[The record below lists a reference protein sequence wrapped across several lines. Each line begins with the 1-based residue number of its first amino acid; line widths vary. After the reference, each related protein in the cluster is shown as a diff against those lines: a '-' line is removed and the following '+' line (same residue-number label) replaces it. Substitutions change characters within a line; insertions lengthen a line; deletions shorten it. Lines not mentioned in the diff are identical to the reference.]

1 MRNMLLLI
9 VALCLSS
16 GCTGGGRLG
25 IWSEA
30 DPDRTVQGDFETGIY
45 RLDDNSQFTALLLQ
59 GSVDNPSQAL
69 VLRMFWQPTAG
80 STPLDPDATNVSIR
94 YVLFGGPGLDQVA
107 IYQGG
112 GYAYPKQSLGA
123 ALLSVTIEQANL
135 HFFDAS
141 KGFEDPL
148 GASGASGRVSLRRDD
163 GAILEAIR
171 RLNLQITKR
180 LGYPRLVRG
189 E

>member
-1 MRNMLLLI
+1 ML
-9 VALCLSS
+9 VWTGALCLLT
-16 GCTGGGRLG
+16 GCTDGGRLG

-30 DPDRTVQGDFETGIY
+30 DPNRTVQGDFESGIY
-45 RLDDNSQFTALLLQ
+45 RLDDKSRFTALLLQ
-59 GSVDNPSQAL
+59 GSADNPSQAL
-69 VLRMFWQPTAG
+69 VLHMFWQPTAG

-94 YVLFGGPGLDQVA
+94 YVLFSGPGLDQVA

-112 GYAYPKQSLGA
+112 GFAYPQQSLGA
-123 ALLSVTIEQANL
+123 ALLSVKIEQANL
-135 HFFDAS
+135 QLFDAS

-148 GASGASGRVSLRRDD
+148 GAAGASGRVSLRRDD
-163 GAILEAIR
+163 SAVLAAMR